1 MKRQIL
7 AAAALGTLL
16 LTACGDDTSS
26 ESTTAPTAA
35 PTTAAA
41 APDTTAAAS
50 DTTAA
55 AMTGGDAAAC
65 ADGKTLAAGE
75 LTIATGDPA
84 FPPYVI
90 DDAPESGEGF
100 EAALALAVAKEM
112 GFEGDAVKWVR
123 TSFDTAVAGSD
134 TNFDFNLQQFTIND
148 ERKQVVSFSDPYYT
162 ANQAVVGYA
171 DGPGKDV
178 TKLSDLK
185 SLRLG
190 AAAGTTSLQFILD
203 VVKPDAEPFAFNS
216 NADAKTALDNK
227 QIDAIIT
234 DLPTGLYIS
243 AVEIEG
249 AKVFGQFPIDAGGA
263 GDQWGLL
270 LVKDNPLT
278 ECTNLALANLTESG
292 ELASITDEWMGQ
304 WTEAPTLS
312 KD

>member
-7 AAAALGTLL
+7 AAAALATMLL
-16 LTACGDDTSS
+16 AACGDDDTSS
-26 ESTTAPTAA
+26 DTTAA
-35 PTTAAA
+35 PTTAA
-41 APDTTAAAS
+41 PTETTGAAA
-50 DTTAA
+50 
-55 AMTGGDAAAC
+55 GGDAAAC
-65 ADGKTLAAGE
+65 AQGKTLADGE

-90 DDAPESGEGF
+90 DDDPTSGDGF
-100 EAALALAVAKEM
+100 ESALALAVAKEL

-162 ANQAVVGYA
+162 ANQAVLGYA

-203 VVKPDAEPFAFNS
+203 VIKPDAEPYAFNS
-216 NADAKTALDNK
+216 NADAKTALDND

-249 AKVFGQFPIDAGGA
+249 TKVFGQFPIEAGGA

-270 LVKDNPLT
+270 FVKDNPLVG
-278 ECTNLALANLTESG
+278 CTNIALANLTASG

-304 WTEAPTLS
+304 WTEAPTLGE
-312 KD
+312 D

>member
-7 AAAALGTLL
+7 ATAAMVGLL
-16 LTACGDDTSS
+16 LAACGDD
-26 ESTTAPTAA
+26 
-35 PTTAAA
+35 
-41 APDTTAAAS
+41 DTTTSS

-55 AMTGGDAAAC
+55 ADTTIAATDTTTPTADTTGATGGDAKAC
-65 ADGKTLAAGE
+65 AEGKTLKAGQ

-84 FPPYVI
+84 FPPYVL

-100 EAALALAVAKEM
+100 EAAVALAVAKEL
-112 GFEGDAVKWVR
+112 GFEGKVDWVR

-134 TNFDFNLQQFTIND
+134 STNDFNLQQFTIND

-162 ANQAVVGYA
+162 ANQAVLGYT

-203 VVKPDAEPFAFNS
+203 VIKPDAEPFAFNS

-249 AKVFGQFPIDAGGA
+249 TKVFGQFPIDAGGA

-270 LVKDNPLT
+270 LTKDNPLT
-278 ECTNLALANLTESG
+278 ECTNLAIANLTASG
-292 ELASITDEWMGQ
+292 ELATITDKWMGE
-304 WTEAPTLS
+304 WSDAPTLS

>member
-1 MKRQIL
+1 MKRQIFAT
-7 AAAALGTLL
+7 AAMVGLL
-16 LTACGDDTSS
+16 LAACGDDTA
-26 ESTTAPTAA
+26 T
-35 PTTAAA
+35 
-41 APDTTAAAS
+41 S

-55 AMTGGDAAAC
+55 PATTVAAADTTDVAATGSDAKAC
-65 ADGKTLAAGE
+65 AEGKTLKAGQ

-84 FPPYVI
+84 YPPYVL
-90 DDAPESGEGF
+90 DDKPESGEGF
-100 EAALALAVAKEM
+100 ESAVALAVAKQL

-134 TNFDFNLQQFTIND
+134 STNDFNLQQFTISA

-185 SLRLG
+185 TLRLG

-203 VVKPDAEPFAFNS
+203 VIKPAAEPFAFNS
-216 NADAKTALDNK
+216 NADAKTALDND

-249 AKVFGQFPIDAGGA
+249 TKVFGQFPIDAGGA

-270 LVKDNPLT
+270 LTKDNPLT
-278 ECTNLALANLTESG
+278 DCTNMALANLTASG
-292 ELASITDEWMGQ
+292 ELAAITEKWMGE
-304 WTEAPTLS
+304 WSDAPTLS

>member
-7 AAAALGTLL
+7 AAAALAAVLL
-16 LTACGDDTSS
+16 AACGDDTSTQ
-26 ESTTAPTAA
+26 STTAA
-35 PTTAAA
+35 TAAA
-41 APDTTAAAS
+41 QTTVAAEA
-50 DTTAA
+50 TTPAA
-55 AMTGGDAAAC
+55 TGGDAKAC

-84 FPPYVI
+84 FPPYVL
-90 DDAPESGEGF
+90 DDAPEAGQGF
-100 EAALALAVAKEM
+100 EAALALAVAKEL
-112 GFEGDAVKWVR
+112 GFEGDTVKWVR

-134 TNFDFNLQQFTIND
+134 TTFDFNLQQFTIND
-148 ERKQVVSFSDPYYT
+148 ERKQVVSFSTPYYT
-162 ANQAVVGYA
+162 ANQAVLGYA

-185 SLRLG
+185 TLRLG

-203 VVKPDAEPFAFNS
+203 VVQPDAEPFAFNS

-249 AKVFGQFPIDAGGA
+249 TKVFGQFPIDVGGA

-278 ECTNLALANLTESG
+278 ECTDIALANLTASG
-292 ELASITDEWMGQ
+292 ELAAITDEWMGQ
-304 WTEAPTLS
+304 WTEAPTLA

>member
-7 AAAALGTLL
+7 ATAAMVGLL
-16 LTACGDDTSS
+16 LAACGDDETTSS
-26 ESTTAPTAA
+26 DTTV
-35 PTTAAA
+35 AAA
-41 APDTTAAAS
+41 ETTVAATETTVAPADTTAA
-50 DTTAA
+50 
-55 AMTGGDAAAC
+55 TGGDAAAC
-65 ADGKTLAAGE
+65 ADGKTLEAGS

-84 FPPYVI
+84 FPPYVL

-100 EAALALAVAKEM
+100 ESAVALAVAKEL

-134 TNFDFNLQQFTIND
+134 STNDFNLQQFTIND
-148 ERKQVVSFSDPYYT
+148 ERKLVVSFSDPYYT
-162 ANQAVVGYA
+162 ANQAVLGYV

-185 SLRLG
+185 ALRLG

-203 VVKPDAEPFAFNS
+203 VIQPDAEPFAFNS

-249 AKVFGQFPIDAGGA
+249 TKVFGQFPIDAGGA

-270 LVKDNPLT
+270 LSKDNPLT
-278 ECTNLALANLTESG
+278 ECTSLAIANLTASG
-292 ELASITDEWMGQ
+292 ELATITETWMGE
-304 WTEAPTLS
+304 WSEAPTLS

>member
-7 AAAALGTLL
+7 AAAAIAGLL
-16 LTACGDDTSS
+16 LAACGDDETTS
-26 ESTTAPTAA
+26 
-35 PTTAAA
+35 
-41 APDTTAAAS
+41 S
-50 DTTAA
+50 DTTTAETTVAPAETTAGFLTPAECAA
-55 AMTGGDAAAC
+55 
-65 ADGKTLAAGE
+65 GKTLAAGS

-84 FPPYVI
+84 FPPYVL

-100 EAALALAVAKEM
+100 ESAVALAVAKEL
-112 GFEGDAVKWVR
+112 GFEGDTVKWVR

-134 TNFDFNLQQFTIND
+134 SSNDFNLQQFTIND
-148 ERKQVVSFSDPYYT
+148 ERKEVVSFSDPYYT
-162 ANQAVVGYA
+162 ANQAVLGYA

-185 SLRLG
+185 TLRLG
-190 AAAGTTSLQFILD
+190 AAAGTTSLQFIFD
-203 VVKPDAEPFAFNS
+203 VIQPDAEPFAFNS
-216 NADAKTALDNK
+216 NADAKTALDND

-249 AKVFGQFPIDAGGA
+249 TKVFGQFPIDAGGA

-270 LVKDNPLT
+270 LTKDNPLV
-278 ECTNLALANLTESG
+278 ECVNLAIANLTASG
-292 ELASITDEWMGQ
+292 ELATITETWMGE
-304 WTEAPTLS
+304 WSEAPTLS

>member
-1 MKRQIL
+1 MNRQIL
-7 AAAALGTLL
+7 ATAAVVGLL
-16 LTACGDDTSS
+16 LAACGDDTTSS
-26 ESTTAPTAA
+26 
-35 PTTAAA
+35 
-41 APDTTAAAS
+41 S

-55 AMTGGDAAAC
+55 AETTVAAAETTVAPADTTAATGGDAAAC
-65 ADGKTLAAGE
+65 ADGTTLDAGS

-84 FPPYVI
+84 FPPYVL
-90 DDAPESGEGF
+90 DNAPESGEGF
-100 EAALALAVAKEM
+100 EAAVALAVAKEL

-134 TNFDFNLQQFTIND
+134 SNNDFNLQQFTIND

-162 ANQAVVGYA
+162 ANQAVLGYA

-190 AAAGTTSLQFILD
+190 AAAGTTSLQFIFD
-203 VVKPDAEPFAFNS
+203 VIQPDAEPFAFNS
-216 NADAKTALDNK
+216 NADAKIALDNK

-249 AKVFGQFPIDAGGA
+249 TKVFGQFPIDAGGA

-270 LVKDNPLT
+270 LSKDNPLT
-278 ECTNLALANLTESG
+278 ECTSMAIANLTASG
-292 ELASITDEWMGQ
+292 ELAAITETWMGE
-304 WTEAPTLS
+304 WSEAPTLS

>member
-7 AAAALGTLL
+7 AVAAMAAVLL
-16 LTACGDDTSS
+16 AACGDDSTSS
-26 ESTTAPTAA
+26 SDTAAA
-35 PTTAAA
+35 PTTEAATE
-41 APDTTAAAS
+41 TTAAAT
-50 DTTAA
+50 DTT
-55 AMTGGDAAAC
+55 
-65 ADGKTLAAGE
+65 E
-75 LTIATGDPA
+75 
-84 FPPYVI
+84 
-90 DDAPESGEGF
+90 
-100 EAALALAVAKEM
+100 ALAVAKEL
-112 GFEGDAVKWVR
+112 GFEGDAVQWVR

-134 TNFDFNLQQFTIND
+134 NTFDFNLQQFTIND
-148 ERKQVVSFSDPYYT
+148 ERKQVVSFSQPYYV
-162 ANQAVVGYA
+162 ANQAVLGYA

-185 SLRLG
+185 SLSLG

-203 VVKPDAEPFAFNS
+203 VIQPDAEPFAFNS
-216 NADAKTALDNK
+216 NADAKTALDNQ

-249 AKVFGQFPIDAGGA
+249 TKVFGQFPIDAGGA

-270 LVKDNPLT
+270 LTKDNPLT
-278 ECTNLALANLTESG
+278 ECTDLALANLATSG
-292 ELASITDEWMGQ
+292 ELAAITDEWMGQ

>member
-7 AAAALGTLL
+7 ATAAIAALLL
-16 LTACGDDTSS
+16 AACGDDD
-26 ESTTAPTAA
+26 ETTE
-35 PTTAAA
+35 TTAAGVDTTIA
-41 APDTTAAAS
+41 TADTTAGA
-50 DTTAA
+50 DTTMAGA
-55 AMTGGDAAAC
+55 TGGDAAAC
-65 ADGKTLAAGE
+65 AEGKTLESGT

-84 FPPYVI
+84 FPPYVL

-100 EAALALAVAKEM
+100 ESAVALAVAKEL
-112 GFEGDAVKWVR
+112 GFEGDAVGWVR

-134 TNFDFNLQQFTIND
+134 SNFDFNLQQFTIND
-148 ERKQVVSFSDPYYT
+148 ERKEVVSFSDPYYT
-162 ANQAVVGYA
+162 ANQAIVGYA

-203 VVKPDAEPFAFNS
+203 VIQPEAEPFAFNS

-249 AKVFGQFPIDAGGA
+249 TKVFGQFPIEAGGA

-270 LVKDNPLT
+270 LTKDNPLT
-278 ECTNLALANLTESG
+278 ECTNLAIANLTTSG
-292 ELASITDEWMGQ
+292 ELATITETWMGE

>member
-7 AAAALGTLL
+7 AAAAIAGLL
-16 LTACGDDTSS
+16 LAACGDDETTSS
-26 ESTTAPTAA
+26 DTTTAETTVAAADTTTAPA
-35 PTTAAA
+35 
-41 APDTTAAAS
+41 
-50 DTTAA
+50 
-55 AMTGGDAAAC
+55 TGGEAAAC
-65 ADGKTLAAGE
+65 AAGKTLEAGS

-84 FPPYVI
+84 FPPYVL

-100 EAALALAVAKEM
+100 ESAVALAVAKEL
-112 GFEGDAVKWVR
+112 GFEGDAVNWVR

-134 TNFDFNLQQFTIND
+134 SSNDFNLQQFTIND
-148 ERKQVVSFSDPYYT
+148 ERKEVVSFSDPYYT
-162 ANQAVVGYA
+162 ANQAVLGYA

-185 SLRLG
+185 TLRLG

-203 VVKPDAEPFAFNS
+203 VIQPDAEPFAFNS
-216 NADAKTALDNK
+216 NADAKTALDND

-249 AKVFGQFPIDAGGA
+249 TKVFGQFPIDAGGA

-270 LVKDNPLT
+270 LSKDNPLT
-278 ECTNLALANLTESG
+278 ECTNLALAALTASG
-292 ELASITDEWMGQ
+292 QLATITETWMGE
-304 WTEAPTLS
+304 WSEAPTLS